1 MWKVSYILLGKEG
14 KRLTEATWEM
24 PVLEAK
30 IRLMRKA
37 YMLQVRKVVIS
48 ELTNSPG
55 QTYAKTIKM
64 FYS

>member
-1 MWKVSYILLGKEG
+1 
-14 KRLTEATWEM
+14 M
-24 PVLEAK
+24 PVFEAK
-30 IRLMRKA
+30 IRLMGKA